1 MPTFTYKAKDSKGAL
16 IQGVMEAEARPA
28 VVARLQT
35 MGLFPLSI
43 EGGGGRPRGGG
54 SSTAKT
60 PAGGAVVDQARQWLQ
75 SGRRRIRTSDM
86 SSFNRQMADLLGA
99 GIPLVKALSILV
111 VQTPNERLR
120 EILSEINA
128 DVQGGDTF
136 AVALSKHPKIF
147 NPLYVAMVRAGEA
160 GGMLDS
166 VLQRLADFSEQEEA
180 LKGKIKSALAY
191 PVVMIVAGIGAVI
204 VMMTVVIPKI
214 VKIFQDLNQALPT
227 PTKILIAS
235 SDILTQHWWLVLGA
249 LAVLWSVLWRF
260 IKTDEGRRYW
270 HRSQLRMPLLG
281 IIIRKKEVARFSRT
295 LGALLHNG
303 VPILTALDIVK
314 EVALNVWV
322 KSEVDKI
329 VDNVTQ
335 GAGVAKALKGSMI
348 FPPVV
353 VSMINIGEETGRL
366 DEVLRK
372 VADSYE
378 IEVDRSVKTLTSL
391 IEPLIIVFMAF
402 LVGFIV
408 ISMLLPIFT
417 LDPTAGD
424 AIQ

>member
-1 MPTFTYKAKDSKGAL
+1 
-16 IQGVMEAEARPA
+16 
-28 VVARLQT
+28 
-35 MGLFPLSI
+35 
-43 EGGGGRPRGGG
+43 
-54 SSTAKT
+54 
-60 PAGGAVVDQARQWLQ
+60 
-75 SGRRRIRTSDM
+75 
-86 SSFNRQMADLLGA
+86 
-99 GIPLVKALSILV
+99 
-111 VQTPNERLR
+111 
-120 EILSEINA
+120 
-128 DVQGGDTF
+128 VQGGDTF
-136 AVALSKHPKIF
+136 ATALSKHPRIF

-160 GGMLDS
+160 GGMLDA

-235 SDILTQHWWLVLGA
+235 SDFLTQYWWLVAGI
-249 LAVLWSVLWRF
+249 LAVAWSGFWRF
-260 IKTDEGRRYW
+260 IKTAEGRRYW
-270 HRSQLRMPLLG
+270 HRIQLQMPLLG

-303 VPILTALDIVK
+303 VPILSALDIVK

-335 GAGVAKALKGSMI
+335 GAGVAKALKGGMI

-372 VADSYE
+372 VADSFE
-378 IEVDRSVKTLTSL
+378 IEVDRSVKTMTSL

-424 AIQ
+424 AIR

>member
-43 EGGGGRPRGGG
+43 EGGGGRGKAAG
-54 SSTAKT
+54 SAAAKT
-60 PAGGAVVDQARQWLQ
+60 SSGGAMGQARHLLQ
-75 SGRRRIRTSDM
+75 SGQRRIRTSDM

-120 EILSEINA
+120 EILSEINS

-136 AVALSKHPKIF
+136 ATALSKHPRIF

-160 GGMLDS
+160 GGMLDA

-235 SDILTQHWWLVLGA
+235 SDFLTQYWWLVAGI
-249 LAVLWSVLWRF
+249 LAVAWSGFWRF
-260 IKTDEGRRYW
+260 IKTAEGRRYW
-270 HRSQLRMPLLG
+270 HRIQLQMPLLG

-303 VPILTALDIVK
+303 VPILSALDIVK

-335 GAGVAKALKGSMI
+335 GAGVAKALKGGMI

-372 VADSYE
+372 VADSFE
-378 IEVDRSVKTLTSL
+378 IEVDRSVKTMTSL

-424 AIQ
+424 AIR

>member
-43 EGGGGRPRGGG
+43 EGGGGRKK
-54 SSTAKT
+54 SSGTADSKT
-60 PAGGAVVDQARQWLQ
+60 QAGGAMEQARHLLQ
-75 SGRRRIRTSDM
+75 SGHRRIRTSDM

-136 AVALSKHPKIF
+136 AAALSKHPRIF

-160 GGMLDS
+160 GGMLDA

-235 SDILTQHWWLVLGA
+235 SDFLTHRWWLVAGI
-249 LAVLWSVLWRF
+249 LAIAWSALWRF
-260 IKTDEGRRYW
+260 IKTDEGRRQW
-270 HRSQLRMPLLG
+270 HRMQLQMPLLG
-281 IIIRKKEVARFSRT
+281 LIIRKKEVARFSRT

-372 VADSYE
+372 VADSFE